1 MKSKLTIEDARE
13 LARRAYAMARAAK
26 SGDCGKQTGDFMWLL
41 FTLAGVRG
49 TENIIEEI
57 RAAKKVKPL
66 AKGHAD
72 GKVTII
78 HITDEWAD
86 AGPKPTP
93 PREIIPDL
101 KPGDMVVFASQ
112 AGVKAYGTK
121 PFFVESIWEPFAMI
135 VDASRERHM
144 LIEKRHLRRVK
155 DGGKEQ

>member
-1 MKSKLTIEDARE
+1 MQSKLTIEDARE

-78 HITDEWAD
+78 HITDEWAA